1 MEEGDCLDV
10 FDHCVAVVVAVADV
24 RVLMMMLG
32 SVYWVRRREATER

>member
-10 FDHCVAVVVAVADV
+10 FDHFVAVADV